1 MLQDIYVN
9 TRKENKMQ
17 KYKLKDTSYKIVTY
31 ECEVEADS
39 KEEAIKKA
47 TDWKEVS
54 NELYHNNIEVNLVE
68 RVIL

>member
-9 TRKENKMQ
+9 TRKENNMQ
-17 KYKLKDTSYKIVTY
+17 KYKLKDTSYQIVTY

-54 NELYHNNIEVNLVE
+54 NELDHNNIEVNLVE

>member
-1 MLQDIYVN
+1 MP
-9 TRKENKMQ
+9 
-17 KYKLKDTSYKIVTY
+17 KYKLKDTSYQIVTY

-54 NELYHNNIEVNLVE
+54 NELDHNNIEDNLVE